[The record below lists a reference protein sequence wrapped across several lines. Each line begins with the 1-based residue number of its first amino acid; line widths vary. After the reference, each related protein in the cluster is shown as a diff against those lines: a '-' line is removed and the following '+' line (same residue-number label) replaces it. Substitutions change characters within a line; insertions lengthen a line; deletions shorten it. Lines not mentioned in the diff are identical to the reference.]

1 MKKIYEEQPYTIYE
15 LCKDMKISNGLIYN
29 YLSGKKQWDNM
40 SIAVFKKIADYSKMT
55 MNDLL
60 ESINDYKNREGT
72 ADER

>member
-55 MNDLL
+55 MNELL
-60 ESINDYKNREGT
+60 DAINDYKNREGT

>member
-55 MNDLL
+55 MNELL
-60 ESINDYKNREGT
+60 DAINDYKNREGT
-72 ADER
+72 SDER